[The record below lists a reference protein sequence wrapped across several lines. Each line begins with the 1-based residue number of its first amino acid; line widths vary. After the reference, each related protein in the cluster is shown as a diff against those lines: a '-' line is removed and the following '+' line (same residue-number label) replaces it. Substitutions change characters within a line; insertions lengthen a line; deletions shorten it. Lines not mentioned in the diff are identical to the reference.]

1 MGFVVRWIYWHNE
14 LHSPIVTKFSLRDN
28 KNFTSKSTSVCIFR
42 LYIVSLRCHWKCIT
56 CNAQSQIKFGGAEQ
70 HFHIRS
76 EGVIYTGD
84 TFWNGCSCPHHF
96 LKACCVKHVVKK
108 KLAQRHKSIFPCAT
122 VQHFFPQ
129 YKYLLSPYGLLI
141 TLPEVAHVKQS
152 FYELLCPHN
161 FSTQNDALGFN
172 DLNLWISPST
182 IHDIKSFIESRKKK
196 SLHVKGEAEPL
207 WPSILQVALR

>member
-14 LHSPIVTKFSLRDN
+14 LHSLTVTKFSLRDN

-56 CNAQSQIKFGGAEQ
+56 CNAQSQIKFGGSEQ

-108 KLAQRHKSIFPCAT
+108 KLAQRHKSIFPCAI
-122 VQHFFPQ
+122 VQHF
-129 YKYLLSPYGLLI
+129 SPRINIYSHLMVSSSHCLK
-141 TLPEVAHVKQS
+141 LHMLNKAFMS
-152 FYELLCPHN
+152 FYVPTTFRHKMTPLVSMIWIC
-161 FSTQNDALGFN
+161 GFHH
-172 DLNLWISPST
+172 LQYMISKAS
-182 IHDIKSFIESRKKK
+182 
-196 SLHVKGEAEPL
+196 
-207 WPSILQVALR
+207 